1 VTFALRMFQGTL
13 CRPPSAF
20 RRAAGRPAFRLDP
33 FTWSLHQPTM
43 FWPISTMNIP
53 GFGSV
58 TETGFSVPVTRIGS
72 IICERSAPPGA
83 ETTPAFSQPL
93 SSYPGAA
100 HPWSSMRASY
110 SSPSYSLFVLIGPA
124 FVSFQDSSLTTSLEV
139 PSSNSIWSRRRSF
152 GKPNDCVNV
161 GSLQP
166 RRKEP
171 SVPQHHTDGVS
182 SLPEK
187 RR

>member
-1 VTFALRMFQGTL
+1 MLSRYNV
-13 CRPPSAF
+13 PSAF
-20 RRAAGRPAFRLDP
+20 SVSACRRETCVPLDP

-124 FVSFQDSSLTTSLEV
+124 VVSFQDSSLTTSLEV

-161 GSLQP
+161 GSLSRGAKNLP
-166 RRKEP
+166 FP
-171 SVPQHHTDGVS
+171 STTPTAFRPCLREAVTSCVT
-182 SLPEK
+182 
-187 RR
+187 